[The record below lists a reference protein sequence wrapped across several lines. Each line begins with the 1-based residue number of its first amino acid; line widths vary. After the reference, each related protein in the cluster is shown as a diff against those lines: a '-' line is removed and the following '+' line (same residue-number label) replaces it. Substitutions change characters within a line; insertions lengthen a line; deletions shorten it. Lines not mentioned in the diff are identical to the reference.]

1 MAEPSQP
8 DKDSSTHYTEMEL
21 FVRERNPGE
30 HDFRIAYRMGPHA
43 SAGVAQVYGSNVGI
57 SPDVARALAQLM
69 ASAPKLLKALK
80 AAGELWGYLPFDSGA
95 DIQEVAQRVAK
106 LQRTA
111 IEEAK
116 S

>member
-1 MAEPSQP
+1 MASSQP
-8 DKDSSTHYTEMEL
+8 ATDSSTHYTEMEL

-57 SPDVARALAQLM
+57 SPDVARALAHLM
-69 ASAPKLLKALK
+69 AASPMLLKALK
-80 AAGELWGYLPFDSGA
+80 RILGESHNPVVER
-95 DIQEVAQRVAK
+95 IAQD
-106 LQRTA
+106 A
-111 IEEAK
+111 IEEAQ